1 MCEKNLYWIK
11 TKQNSTKF
19 NPCTYS
25 FGFTAQYRAIFSLLL
40 GIHHFCFTHA
50 QVTGDWLLS
59 SSNVRKL
66 DGYSVLDI
74 VGFFIAPVSILS
86 FYKRT
91 KLLSNVKH
99 IHTWD
104 GTYLFETIDWWKI
117 WTDLIN
123 LYNLFRSFRTH
134 WFVSYWM
141 PSSCVVL
148 QFYCD
153 QLDGTYKNMK

>member
-1 MCEKNLYWIK
+1 MWKKKCTEL
-11 TKQNSTKF
+11 KQNKTQQ
-19 NPCTYS
+19 NLT
-25 FGFTAQYRAIFSLLL
+25 RAHIPLALLHNIVL
-40 GIHHFCFTHA
+40 SSVCCWVIHHFCFTHA

-66 DGYSVLDI
+66 DGYTVLDI
-74 VGFFIAPVSILS
+74 VGFSIAPVSILS

-91 KLLSNVKH
+91 KLLNNVKH
-99 IHTWD
+99 FHAWK
-104 GTYLFETIDWWKI
+104 GTHLFETIDWWKI

-123 LYNLFRSFRTH
+123 LYNLYRSFRTH
-134 WFVSYWM
+134 LFVSYWM

-153 QLDGTYKNMK
+153 QLDGTCKNMK